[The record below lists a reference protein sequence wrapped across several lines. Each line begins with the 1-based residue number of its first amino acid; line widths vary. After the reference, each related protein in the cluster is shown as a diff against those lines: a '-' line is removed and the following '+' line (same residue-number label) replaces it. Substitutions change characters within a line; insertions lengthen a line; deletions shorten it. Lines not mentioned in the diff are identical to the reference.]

1 MRRPPLRL
9 AAQDAAP
16 PEAAAYDEAE
26 LLGLE
31 ALYCSH
37 GDTVH
42 YTEPPKIFERC
53 EGSFLYDAA
62 GREYLDLQM
71 WYSAV
76 NFGYANR
83 RLNDAL
89 KRQIDRL
96 PQVASQYL
104 HREKIELA
112 ALIARDAEQKFGLK
126 GRVHFNVGGAQAV
139 EDSPQARAQR
149 LERQEPD
156 VRLRGRLSRPHAR
169 RLGDHLV
176 LPLSPALRPF
186 RRARPV
192 RAVPVSLPRPRRA

>member
-1 MRRPPLRL
+1 MPRPPLRI
-9 AAQDAAP
+9 AARGPAP
-16 PEAAAYDEAE
+16 QPETIDEAE
-26 LLGLE
+26 LLRLE

-42 YTEPPKIFERC
+42 YTEVPKIFERC

-96 PQVASQYL
+96 PQVASRYL
-104 HREKIELA
+104 HREKRSEE
-112 ALIARDAEQKFGLK
+112 R
-126 GRVHFNVGGAQAV
+126 RVGK
-139 EDSPQARAQR
+139 EC
-149 LERQEPD
+149 
-156 VRLRGRLSRPHAR
+156 
-169 RLGDHLV
+169 
-176 LPLSPALRPF
+176 
-186 RRARPV
+186 
-192 RAVPVSLPRPRRA
+192 

>member
-1 MRRPPLRL
+1 MRRPPLRI
-9 AAQDAAP
+9 AAEGETTPAQLL
-16 PEAAAYDEAE
+16 EQEAE
-26 LLGLE
+26 LLKLE

-42 YTEPPKIFERC
+42 YTDPPKIFERC
-53 EGSFLYDAA
+53 EGSFIYDSA

-112 ALIARDAEQKFGLK
+112 ALIARDAESKFGCK
-126 GRVHFNVGGAQAV
+126 GRVQFNVGGSQAV
-139 EDSPQARAQR
+139 ED
-149 LERQEPD
+149 
-156 VRLRGRLSRPHAR
+156 
-169 RLGDHLV
+169 
-176 LPLSPALRPF
+176 
-186 RRARPV
+186 
-192 RAVPVSLPRPRRA
+192 

>member
-1 MRRPPLRL
+1 MRPPLDL
-9 AAQDAAP
+9 SAEGAADSGAGVHDQT
-16 PEAAAYDEAE
+16 E
-26 LLGLE
+26 LLKLE
-31 ALYCSH
+31 KLYCSH

-42 YTEPPKIFERC
+42 YTDPPKIFERC

-126 GRVHFNVGGAQAV
+126 GRVHFNVGGAQAI
-139 EDSPQARAQR
+139 EDS
-149 LERQEPD
+149 L
-156 VRLRGRLSRPHAR
+156 
-169 RLGDHLV
+169 
-176 LPLSPALRPF
+176 
-186 RRARPV
+186 
-192 RAVPVSLPRPRRA
+192 